1 MDTDF
6 TLTFTWIFAICF
18 GLGIALFSM
27 KKMNKDHKVKTKYD
41 ERQLKI
47 RGDAFKYGFFAT
59 LITNGLVMALAAS
72 DFEKFLGMNAYFIP
86 IFVGIVTQMTYS
98 VFKDAYFGLNNQR
111 KSFLTFIA
119 FIGLLNFAIAILA
132 TVNGELIEDGIL
144 QAPFLNYLCGGLFV
158 ILAGELFVKNLIDK
172 EA

>member
-18 GLGIALFSM
+18 GIGIALFSA
-27 KKMNKDHKVKTKYD
+27 KKMNKDNKVKTKYD

-59 LITNGLVMALAAS
+59 LISNGLIMALAAS
-72 DFEKFLGMNAYFIP
+72 GIEKFLGMNAYFIP
-86 IFVGIVTQMTYS
+86 IFIGIVVQMTYS
-98 VFKDAYFGLNNQR
+98 VFKDAYFGMNNKR
-111 KSFLTFIA
+111 NNYLVFMAI
-119 FIGLLNFAIAILA
+119 IGLINFAIAILA
-132 TVNGELIEDGIL
+132 TVNGELIEDGVL

-158 ILAGELFVKNLIDK
+158 VLAGDLLVKGLIDK
-172 EA
+172 KA

>member
-18 GLGIALFSM
+18 GLGIALFST

-59 LITNGLVMALAAS
+59 LIANGLMMSLAAS
-72 DFEKFLGMNAYFIP
+72 NLDKFFGMNAYFIP

-98 VFKDAYFGLNNQR
+98 VFKDAYFGLNNKR
-111 KSFLTFIA
+111 KSYLIFMA
-119 FIGLLNFAIAILA
+119 FIGLINFAIAILA
-132 TVNGELIEDGIL
+132 TIEGELIKDGIL
-144 QAPFLNYLCGGLFV
+144 QSPFLNYLCGGLFV
-158 ILAGELFVKNLIDK
+158 ILAGELFVKDLIDK
-172 EA
+172 KA